1 MSHQQEAL
9 APAALPPPL
18 GDRDVT
24 PLTVL
29 QTARKEWQAR
39 KRAWVAAGLV
49 GEEGRDHVTVWPTI
63 TREEG
68 IRWQRLVSVFDP
80 HLTDLH
86 YRWYCPPGG
95 RILDPFAGGATRGL
109 VAAARGYHYTGIDL
123 SGRQVEANRAQYVAW
138 QDRGLITGSAEWI
151 TGPAQDV
158 LPGLDGGFDYVFTC
172 PPYHNLERYS
182 DDPAD
187 LSAMGWEEFLAVLG
201 GIVAAALDLLAPD
214 RFATWVVGDLRGPD
228 GYLRRLP
235 SRVDTMHEA
244 AGARLVNDTVIASPL
259 GGKYGV
265 IWRSWTPT
273 RSATRI
279 HSHAHTYVKGDR
291 RRATAAVGGDS

>member
-1 MSHQQEAL
+1 MGHPPPQLDPAHRHEDPHPDPQPRPAPRCALPRVQTRRRPGPVRYLQLAHRRRAPVSHQQGTL

-39 KRAWVAAGLV
+39 KKAWAAAGLV

-86 YRWYCPPGG
+86 YHWYCPPGG

-109 VAAARGYHYTGIDL
+109 VAAARGYHYTGI
-123 SGRQVEANRAQYVAW
+123 E
-138 QDRGLITGSAEWI
+138 DRKSTRLNSSHVRISYA
-151 TGPAQDV
+151 
-158 LPGLDGGFDYVFTC
+158 VFC
-172 PPYHNLERYS
+172 LKKKNK
-182 DDPAD
+182 
-187 LSAMGWEEFLAVLG
+187 
-201 GIVAAALDLLAPD
+201 
-214 RFATWVVGDLRGPD
+214 
-228 GYLRRLP
+228 
-235 SRVDTMHEA
+235 
-244 AGARLVNDTVIASPL
+244 
-259 GGKYGV
+259 KYK
-265 IWRSWTPT
+265 
-273 RSATRI
+273 
-279 HSHAHTYVKGDR
+279 H
-291 RRATAAVGGDS
+291 

>member
-1 MSHQQEAL
+1 VAGQEEGVGRGRPRRRGRPRPRHRL
-9 APAALPPPL
+9 AHHHPRGGHPLAAPRVRVRPAPDRPALPLVLPAGRQNPGPVRWRCDPRPGRRSPRLPL
-18 GDRDVT
+18 HRYRPV
-24 PLTVL
+24 
-29 QTARKEWQAR
+29 R
-39 KRAWVAAGLV
+39 AAGGGEPRPV
-49 GEEGRDHVTVWPTI
+49 GGVAGPRPDH
-63 TREEG
+63 
-68 IRWQRLVSVFDP
+68 WQRRVDHWACAGRSPRPGWRVRLRV
-80 HLTDLH
+80 HL
-86 YRWYCPPGG
+86 
-95 RILDPFAGGATRGL
+95 
-109 VAAARGYHYTGIDL
+109 
-123 SGRQVEANRAQYVAW
+123 
-138 QDRGLITGSAEWI
+138 
-151 TGPAQDV
+151 
-158 LPGLDGGFDYVFTC
+158 

-187 LSAMGWEEFLAVLG
+187 LSAMGWEEFLVALG

-235 SRVDTMHEA
+235 ARVDTMHEA